1 MIETTTN
8 NVDDKPPV
16 RCVECDREMEHYITF
31 TSPTNEE
38 QNICWE
44 CYDRQEKGFNTKRD
58 WKRTAR
64 QKEIEDVA
72 RPAPSKE

>member
-1 MIETTTN
+1 MIEPTLN
-8 NVDDKPPV
+8 NVDDKAPA

-44 CYDRQEKGFNTKRD
+44 CYDRSEKGFNTKRD
-58 WKRTAR
+58 WKRTPR
-64 QKEIEDVA
+64 QNDIQTVTEK
-72 RPAPSKE
+72 